1 MISRYKLIEGSLWKG
16 TTQNTAQGLVMVST
30 FKLCMAEQLGLK
42 WDLLHCY
49 RNSN

>member
-16 TTQNTAQGLVMVST
+16 DNTAQGLVST
-30 FKLCMAEQLGLK
+30 LKLCMAEQLGLK